1 MSEERIYKEIIFKS
15 SKSKE
20 GGRTS
25 FSISISPSLLRTR
38 SLSISLFPQRLAPSG
53 LYKSVNPFNVD
64 KTPAPNQAG
73 FNQTASSILELSVGE
88 RQSHRPAMMVL

>member
-15 SKSKE
+15 LKSKEE

-25 FSISISPSLLRTR
+25 FSISISPSFLRTR
-38 SLSISLFPQRLAPSG
+38 SLSISLSPQCLAPSG
-53 LYKSVNPFNVD
+53 LYNSVNPFNVD

-88 RQSHRPAMMVL
+88 RAVVQP

>member
-1 MSEERIYKEIIFKS
+1 MRKDKGEKKRLDLPWFTQKANKVHDTGLAVFTEA
-15 SKSKE
+15 
-20 GGRTS
+20 T
-25 FSISISPSLLRTR
+25 
-38 SLSISLFPQRLAPSG
+38 ISLFPQRLAPSG